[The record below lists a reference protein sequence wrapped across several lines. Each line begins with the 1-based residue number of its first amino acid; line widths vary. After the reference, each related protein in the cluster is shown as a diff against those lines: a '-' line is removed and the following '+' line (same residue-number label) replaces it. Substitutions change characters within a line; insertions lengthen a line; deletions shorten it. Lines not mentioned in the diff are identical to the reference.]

1 MVFLKNI
8 FELLTIGNCR
18 LGDGCVNMF
27 EERDATRRSSLSQP
41 TAGSKLYTQIIG
53 IPMDTNYTPLVA
65 DLFLFSYERDFVYMY
80 NLLTTKHVNPA
91 RKELTK
97 FKAAYSVTMN
107 IFRKFIFSC

>member
-1 MVFLKNI
+1 MCEESDAARKR
-8 FELLTIGNCR
+8 G
-18 LGDGCVNMF
+18 LGFNDTLNF
-27 EERDATRRSSLSQP
+27 YQP
-41 TAGSKLYTQIIG
+41 AASSKLYRQIIG
-53 IPMDTNYTPLVA
+53 IPMDTNCAPLVA